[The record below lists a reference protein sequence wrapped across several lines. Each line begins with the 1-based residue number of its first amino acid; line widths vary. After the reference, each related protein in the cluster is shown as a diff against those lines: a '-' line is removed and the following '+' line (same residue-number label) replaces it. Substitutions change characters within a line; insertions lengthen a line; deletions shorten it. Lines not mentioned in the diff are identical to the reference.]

1 MNIVF
6 YSILES
12 NDEKVTKKICEEN
25 KSIEEKSFLSGL
37 NKSQSMEH
45 LRAIEIGQVKFISQD
60 RFSKRS
66 DATSKL
72 VLNAKAREIQINLSK
87 HGKYVSWA
95 EVVYELLEAYQCEHI
110 GELGL
115 SQADNLEVISEL
127 IRVQKRI
134 DNIIIS
140 SEIKVPFVCFLDL
153 EQFIVN
159 DYNHNAIRFN
169 LQKIRDFDDLYVGP
183 LIQNQ
188 IVRRIFQIPDNVN
201 DKDQLKLITGSE
213 LLKYLVT
220 YLRDND
226 LWSVKVKPN
235 EFEDYLVKKLKVQRI
250 QDLGVKIINLGIIIG
265 SLKTVQHLYSEN
277 LKNVKL
283 ELETEIG
290 SYYKNE
296 KIYLL
301 KKLENFSSNERYLNT
316 DSVQV
321 VCDLLKLFENLL
333 DKNEYYYINDF
344 LGLIKESSY
353 LRDCFQLAIALGK
366 HDINQII
373 SETEDRICDPDCKD
387 FYHKYKNLLRRIFC
401 LIVDKNCKKTSEIK
415 KVFNKFFRDKGLKI
429 VDSGHKKFTESESE
443 PDDQTENLQSKLEEF
458 LVKKFEKNST
468 ITLNHL
474 KKIESYLYNNGKR
487 NFCDLLYQNKSL
499 FERLELKLNLNEC
512 QSKVEPRLFD
522 KDEIYSYIDQIRHGL
537 EPNTFDKCIE
547 QLLLRRYSISDIQE
561 LVLGNL
567 TEILK
572 ESENKAEE
580 FVISIDSIFEPNIS
594 EKIEI
599 DDLIKKVIS
608 CPFLTNLYSYLN
620 WSEQS
625 IYYGKFTDF
634 IKRINKKSIQ
644 IKTLELNDKI
654 YLKLD
659 PDCSIELLKE
669 SIETLDPQ
677 QSASNLISLICLR
690 YKSMFHSPKSLISN
704 EIQSSM
710 ATVND
715 KNKLYNYIIE
725 FICKIP
731 EVCLTHVIFKFILE
745 PLIRIDSDHQVAKKI
760 FHLVIENY
768 SSDRIDWFIRLGDQL
783 SILDWSK
790 SSLENFKNLS
800 EKNDKNFGDTNKIEF
815 VEKNEFVEEKIVI
828 DVPFEFESI
837 QSNQIRQDD
846 YLLNVTNEF
855 GHISLIRK
863 RYGIGLDLNQE
874 SRSVT
879 ESLTGVIGRS
889 LQSLSSE
896 LYNKDMHFVLE
907 LIQNADDNL
916 YPEHVSPTLVFLIEN
931 NFITLFNNEKGFS
944 SKNISAICDVK
955 ASTKGA
961 HHKGYIGRKGIGFKS
976 VFTVTDRPE
985 IHSNNYH
992 IKFDLSNGHIGY
1004 ILPEWLNDYEISLNK
1019 QKNYINSILDE
1030 KDFNTCIRLPLK
1042 SESEMQRH
1050 KSSLLTNNFND
1061 IKPNLLLFL
1070 NRLRKLAIINRN
1082 GKNRIYERIDKD
1094 QNLVEIVSG
1103 EDKCHKWFVI
1113 RDVIDVPESIRPAD
1127 CVKSTE
1133 LCLAFPLDDL
1143 ENLEKMDVFAYLPLR
1158 SFGFKFIIQADFVV
1172 PASRQDINQDNEWN
1186 QWLAKQIPFLFIK
1199 CLEKLKN
1206 HKFFHQDPLFYLS
1219 TFLKFVPL
1227 ENEILGFFQH
1237 VPKQIF
1243 DLLKNENFL
1252 PIETESNS
1260 LVFKKPFECVIT
1272 DDCIRE
1278 ILSSDMLKKYSGRY
1292 FLSKNLNSVD
1302 KKLFFKLG
1310 VQYLGINELLE
1321 FLEQVF
1327 TETITDTKTIAKWLL
1342 VFQHCLNGSFSIQQE
1357 DKFIKKLT
1365 QFEIIPV
1372 IKHYQGKII
1381 NQFVSLDKYN
1391 VFFNEPN
1398 NLQIPDALQNDLIY
1412 LNQEKIFCLDT
1423 EKNNLVK
1430 QFLKNLGVK
1439 NLDLYQIVENH
1450 IMLNLSQPSLTKSD
1464 DVLISYM
1471 IFLYKS
1477 CSSIGLNFEIMAR
1490 NLPIKTNKGFRKLS
1504 ESPIFLTKLYGGT
1517 FDLRNLLPS
1526 FEWTLIDEVY
1536 FKLSSDGSKKNEI
1549 KWKKFL
1555 TNLGLIESF
1564 VPIEICLNIGN
1575 GSLIKDHK
1583 CEVIDFYLN
1592 LAKKS
1597 DEPKPFL
1604 KEELG
1609 NLCKILQ
1616 ETWDMNYSSFKFSNL
1631 LIKDTE
1637 FDSCKLESS
1646 RYTESNFFQKLK
1658 ETKWIPA
1665 ELGNKVEL
1673 MAPSSIYLKD
1683 QIIKGLYAN
1692 NVAYSITSLDE
1703 KSNFCKDLG
1712 FKCEFNID
1720 DFLSEFKRWISSGNK
1735 FKASFVQMKNI
1746 YCLFSNCLNSL
1757 SNCTNVRQ
1765 LLEKKF
1771 IFVPDEVEDD
1781 EEKPVSGYFYQN
1793 NQVYCS
1799 DATNI
1804 FDLYKFEKSPIF
1816 LDKFYSRSKKLI
1828 EIFIN
1833 DFKIDLNPG
1842 VSNYIELLSHISL
1855 LSLTNKTNF
1864 KYEQTLCHVFKV
1876 FEFLAQLND
1885 ANLIDYFR
1893 ENDILPCFKN
1903 KWVSLRQNP
1912 VIVNNDFE
1920 IAQKLANK
1928 IPILISKTPE
1938 NNENELINLCGDATL
1953 INFYS
1958 HFLKVETFSSLICL
1972 EMENVTTCLSQN
1984 ETISSICNQ
1993 IMPFIQSFIYNREE
2007 FKDFVTNQGQVLR
2020 SRLSSLNFFAV
2031 KNLENVYRFKNNPKI
2046 CVSLSNK
2053 TYLDLNSSI
2062 FYVRSDC
2069 LDSLKDIVKG
2079 FIKGITQGHINDKV
2093 ERELVNFCLL
2103 MYQFS
2108 NKNLKAEDKKEI
2120 EKDFGVKLSLPEKI
2134 PKWSL
2139 DGTKSSPKILPSTSG
2154 QSQKQNMFDL
2164 NKLSSNQMNL
2174 TGKEEF
2180 SVSDLSIQ
2188 NIDLNLDQLQKKM
2201 KENFCIKSLNE
2212 IEKTPRSE
2220 LSSIDMV
2227 IPGLNFSKKGL
2238 EFMAKIGRLGE
2249 LWVNEMLKHKF
2260 KDDIQTGR
2268 IQIEWANQ
2276 EFESGL
2282 PYDFKIKHFGNEQDG
2297 FGDSE
2302 RFIEVKSTTKMNQE
2316 YFPISINEILF
2327 AQKYGSKF
2335 EIYRLYNVNTN
2346 DPNNVK
2352 LKVVR
2357 NLPQLLN
2364 SHGINLFIVI

>member
-1 MNIVF
+1 M
-6 YSILES
+6 
-12 NDEKVTKKICEEN
+12 N
-25 KSIEEKSFLSGL
+25 KSHSTE
-37 NKSQSMEH
+37 Q
-45 LRAIEIGQVKFISQD
+45 LRAMEIGQIKFVSPD
-60 RFSKRS
+60 RFFKRS
-66 DATSKL
+66 DVTSRL
-72 VLNAKAREIQINLSK
+72 MLNAKAREIQIDLSK
-87 HGKYVSWA
+87 RGKYVSWS
-95 EVVYELLEAYQCEHI
+95 EVIYELLLEYQCEHI

-115 SQADNLEVISEL
+115 NQADNLEVINEL

-169 LQKIRDFDDLYVGP
+169 LQKIRDFDDLYAGP

-188 IVRRIFQIPDNVN
+188 VVRRIFQIPDHVN

-213 LLKYLVT
+213 MLKYLVT

-226 LWSVKVKPN
+226 LWSVKVKPT

-283 ELETEIG
+283 ELETQIND
-290 SYYKNE
+290 YYTNE
-296 KIYLL
+296 KIFLL

-321 VCDLLKLFENLL
+321 ICELLKLFENLL

-344 LGLIKESSY
+344 LSLIKESSY
-353 LRDCFQLAIALGK
+353 LRDCFQLAISLGK
-366 HDINQII
+366 HDINQVI
-373 SETEDRICDPDCKD
+373 SQTEDRISDPDCKD
-387 FYHKYKNLLRRIFC
+387 FYHKYKALLRRLFC
-401 LIVDKNCKKTSEIK
+401 LIVEKNCKNNRDIK

-429 VDSGHKKFTESESE
+429 VDLGHKKFAESESE
-443 PDDQTENLQSKLEEF
+443 PDDQTENFQSKLEEF
-458 LVKKFEKNST
+458 LIRKFDKNST
-468 ITLNHL
+468 INLNHL
-474 KKIESYLYNNGKR
+474 KKIESFVYSDDKR
-487 NFCDLLYQNKSL
+487 NFCDLLYQNKNL
-499 FERLELKLNLNEC
+499 FERLELKLTLDEC
-512 QSKVEPRLFD
+512 QSKVEHKPFD
-522 KDEIYSYIDQIRHGL
+522 KDEIYSYVDQIRHGL
-537 EPNTFDKCIE
+537 ESKTFDKYIE
-547 QLLLRRYSISDIQE
+547 QLLLKRYSIFNIQE
-561 LVLGNL
+561 LGLGDL
-567 TEILK
+567 SEILK

-580 FVISIDSIFEPNIS
+580 FIVTLDSIFEPNLG

-599 DDLIKKVIS
+599 NDLIQMAIS

-625 IYYGKFTDF
+625 IYYGKFSDF
-634 IKRINKKSIQ
+634 IKKINKKSIQ
-644 IKTLELNDKI
+644 IKTLELDDNI

-659 PDCSIELLKE
+659 PDCSIEILKD
-669 SIETLDPQ
+669 SIENLDPHR
-677 QSASNLISLICLR
+677 SASNLISLICLR

-704 EIQSSM
+704 EIHSSM

-715 KNKLYNYIIE
+715 KNKLYRYIIDL
-725 FICKIP
+725 ICTIP
-731 EVCLTHVIFKFILE
+731 EVCLTHVLFKFILE
-745 PLIRIDSDHQVAKKI
+745 PLIRIDSDHQVTKKI
-760 FHLVIENY
+760 FYFVLENY
-768 SSDRIDWFIRLGDQL
+768 SIDRVNWFIRLGDQL
-783 SILDWSK
+783 AILDWSK

-800 EKNDKNFGDTNKIEF
+800 IKEAKDSSNKDKVHIVKS
-815 VEKNEFVEEKIVI
+815 NEFVHETIII
-828 DVPFEFESI
+828 DEPTMELSSFQSI
-837 QSNQIRQDD
+837 QIRQDD
-846 YLLNVTNEF
+846 DLLNCTNEF
-855 GHISLIRK
+855 GHINSIRK

-874 SRSVT
+874 SRTVT

-916 YPEHVSPTLVFLIEN
+916 YPENVSPTLVFFLEN

-944 SKNISAICDVK
+944 SRNINAICDVK

-1004 ILPEWLNDYEISLNK
+1004 ILPEWLNNYELSLIK
-1019 QKNYINSILDE
+1019 QKKIINSILGE
-1030 KDFNTCIRLPLK
+1030 RDFNTCIRLPLK

-1070 NRLRKLAIINRN
+1070 NRLKKLAIINRN
-1082 GKNRIYERIDKD
+1082 GKSWIYERIDRD
-1094 QNLVEIVSG
+1094 EYLVEIANN
-1103 EDKCHKWFVI
+1103 EDEPHKWFVI
-1113 RDVIDVPESIRPAD
+1113 RDEINVPESIRPAN
-1127 CVKSTE
+1127 CVKSTQ

-1186 QWLAKQIPFLFIK
+1186 QWLAKQIPSLFLK
-1199 CLEKLKN
+1199 CLEKFKN
-1206 HKFFHQDPLFYLS
+1206 HIFFHQDPLFYLS
-1219 TFLKFVPL
+1219 TFLKFIPV

-1243 DLLKNENFL
+1243 DLLKNESFL
-1252 PIETESNS
+1252 PIETESAS
-1260 LVFKKPFECVIT
+1260 LVYKKPFECVIT
-1272 DDCIRE
+1272 DDCIRQ

-1292 FLSKNLNSVD
+1292 FLSEKLKLID

-1310 VQYLGINELLE
+1310 VQFLGINELLE
-1321 FLEQVF
+1321 LLDQVF
-1327 TETITDTKTIAKWLL
+1327 TERSTDSKTIAKWLL
-1342 VFQHCLNGSFSIQQE
+1342 VFQHCLNGSYSIQQE

-1365 QFEIIPV
+1365 QLEIIPV
-1372 IKHYQGKII
+1372 IRHQEGRIPI
-1381 NQFVSLDKYN
+1381 NQFVSLEKHS
-1391 VFFNEPN
+1391 VFFKESN
-1398 NLQIPDALQNDLIY
+1398 NLQIPDALQNDLTF
-1412 LNQEKIFCLDT
+1412 LNQEEIFCLDNA
-1423 EKNNLVK
+1423 KNNLVK

-1450 IMLNLSQPSLTKSD
+1450 ILRNLSQPSFTKSD

-1477 CSSIGLNFEIMAR
+1477 SSSISLNFETIAKI
-1490 NLPIKTNKGFRKLS
+1490 LPIKTNKGFRKICESSIYLS
-1504 ESPIFLTKLYGGT
+1504 KIYGGT
-1517 FDLRNLLPS
+1517 YDLENILPS
-1526 FEWTLIDEVY
+1526 FEWTLIDPEY
-1536 FKLSSDGSKKNEI
+1536 FKLSSDGSKKSEI
-1549 KWKKFL
+1549 RWKKFL
-1555 TNLGLIESF
+1555 TSLGLIESF
-1564 VPIEICLNIGN
+1564 VLVESCTDMGN
-1575 GSLIKDHK
+1575 DSLIKDYE

-1592 LAKKS
+1592 LVKNS
-1597 DEPKPFL
+1597 DDLCPSL

-1609 NLCKILQ
+1609 NLCKILG
-1616 ETWDMNYSSFKFSNL
+1616 ETWDLNFSSFKYSNL
-1631 LIKDTE
+1631 LIKDAK
-1637 FDSCKLESS
+1637 FNLCRQESKK
-1646 RYTESNFFQKLK
+1646 YTESNFLKKLK
-1658 ETKWIPA
+1658 ENRWIPA

-1683 QIIKGLYAN
+1683 QKIKSLYAN
-1692 NVAYSITSLDE
+1692 NIAYSITNLNE
-1703 KSNFCKDLG
+1703 KLNFCKDLG
-1712 FKCEFNID
+1712 IKCEFDID
-1720 DFLSEFKRWISSGNK
+1720 DFLSEFKSWISSGNK
-1735 FKASFVQMKNI
+1735 FKASYIQMKNI
-1746 YCLFSNCLNSL
+1746 YCLFSNDLNSL

-1765 LLEKKF
+1765 LLEKKI
-1771 IFVPDEVEDD
+1771 IFVPDEIEDD
-1781 EEKPVSGYFYQN
+1781 EEKPVSGFFYAN
-1793 NQVYCS
+1793 NQVFWS
-1799 DATNI
+1799 DNTNI

-1816 LDKFYSRSKKLI
+1816 VDKFYSRSKKLMD
-1828 EIFIN
+1828 IFIN
-1833 DFKIDLNPG
+1833 DFNIGLNPRIF
-1842 VSNYIELLSHISL
+1842 NYIELLNHISL

-1864 KYEQTLCHVFKV
+1864 KYEQTLGHVFKI
-1876 FEFLAQLND
+1876 FEFLAQQND
-1885 ANLIDYFR
+1885 VNLIEFFR

-1912 VIVNNDFE
+1912 VVANNDFE
-1920 IAQKLANK
+1920 IAEKLANK
-1928 IPILISKTPE
+1928 IPILISKIPE
-1938 NNENELINLCGDATL
+1938 NNQNELINLCGDNNL
-1953 INFYS
+1953 IDFYS
-1958 HFLKVETFSSLICL
+1958 NILKIETFSSLICL
-1972 EMENVTTCLSQN
+1972 EMENVTTCLSHDV
-1984 ETISSICNQ
+1984 TISSICNK

-2007 FKDFVTNQGQVLR
+2007 FKDFIKNQGEIL
-2020 SRLSSLNFFAV
+2020 SKRLSNLNFYSV
-2031 KNLENVYRFKNNPKI
+2031 QNLENVYRFKNNPKI

-2062 FYVRSDC
+2062 YYVRSDC

-2079 FIKGITQGHINDKV
+2079 FIKGITHGYINDKV

-2108 NKNLKAEDKKEI
+2108 GKNLKLEDKKEI
-2120 EKDFGVKLSLPEKI
+2120 EKDFGVKFSLPEKVR
-2134 PKWSL
+2134 KWTL
-2139 DGTKSSPKILPSTSG
+2139 DGTISNPETIPSISGSS
-2154 QSQKQNMFDL
+2154 QRQNMLDL
-2164 NKLSSNQMNL
+2164 NKLSCNQIKIP
-2174 TGKEEF
+2174 GKQEF

-2201 KENFCIKSLNE
+2201 KEKFCIKNLNE
-2212 IEKTPRSE
+2212 IEKTSKSE

-2227 IPGLNFSKKGL
+2227 IPDLNFSKKGL
-2238 EFMAKIGRLGE
+2238 EYITKIGRLGE

-2260 KDDIQTGR
+2260 KHE
-2268 IQIEWANQ
+2268 IQIGKIRIEWVNQ

-2282 PYDFKIKHFGNEQDG
+2282 PYDFKIIHFGCEQDG
-2297 FGDSE
+2297 FGDTE

-2316 YFPISINEILF
+2316 YFPITVNEILF
-2327 AQKYGSKF
+2327 AQKYGPKF
-2335 EIYRLYNVNTN
+2335 EIYRLYNINTN

-2357 NLPQLLN
+2357 NLPNLLN
-2364 SHGINLFIVI
+2364 SHGISLFIVI